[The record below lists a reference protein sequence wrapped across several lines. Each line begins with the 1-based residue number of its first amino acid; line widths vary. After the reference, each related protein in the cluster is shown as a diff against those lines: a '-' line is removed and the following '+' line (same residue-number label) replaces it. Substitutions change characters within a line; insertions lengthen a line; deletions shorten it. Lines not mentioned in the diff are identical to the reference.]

1 MTEAETG
8 AARARRLLAEIRADR
23 QILTIR
29 SEEMRRAASDAA
41 ELVASSDR
49 LAALALALDRTYTV
63 LESILDR
70 IARSLEGGVPTAAD
84 WHRTLLRNAQ
94 LEIPAVRPPILRSE
108 VVAAADQLRRFR
120 HFLRHAYAAELE
132 AARLKRLADR
142 WQRALPAL
150 QSDLDAFERFLE
162 QLAARLGAQG

>member
-23 QILTIR
+23 QILTLR
-29 SEEMRRAASDAA
+29 TEETRRAASDPA
-41 ELVASSDR
+41 ELAASSDR

-63 LESILDR
+63 LESILER
-70 IARSLEGGVPTAAD
+70 VARALEGGLPAAGD

-108 VVAAADQLRRFR
+108 VIAAADQLRRFR

-132 AARLKRLADR
+132 ASRLKRLVDR
-142 WQRALPAL
+142 WQRVLPAL
-150 QSDLDAFERFLE
+150 QSDLDAFERFCE
-162 QLAARLGAQG
+162 QLAAQLDAQR